1 MRVVLFTGKGGVG
14 KTSVAAATAMRCA
27 SAGYRTVVMST
38 DPAHSLGDS
47 FDIELGAE
55 AVKVADNLWAH
66 EVSSLHEMQRHWAKL
81 HEYAV
86 EVFSTQGLDEVL
98 ADEVAN
104 PPGMDEVAS
113 LMWIKHYA
121 QRAEHDVLIVD
132 CAPTG
137 ETLQLLTFPDVAK
150 WWLDKIYPWSRRAMR
165 VARPVLQPMMN
176 MPLPSDEVYA
186 SLKDL
191 LLDLDGMRKVLTDP
205 EVTTVRIVLN
215 LEKMVVKE
223 AKRAYTYL
231 SLFGY
236 VTDAVVVN
244 RLLPG
249 ELHDELFQKWQ
260 RIHHRYQLE
269 VEQSF
274 AGRSRRAVRDIEPSA
289 HRQGRPGLRARVE
302 GSVRREVGGRPE
314 PPRRRAVRDRWQLPA
329 RDHPAPRSR
338 ETRYGRCLDRGR
350 GAAGAVRAPPGAVE
364 REAIVSGDRERVIEL
379 VNELASRVGHVLSD
393 MIPPAAQVHLL
404 NAQRELIT
412 ALMLIYENRVA
423 PTPAATRARRARTRR
438 RTTTRDRKI
447 PIE

>member
-1 MRVVLFTGKGGVG
+1 VRVVLFTGKGGVG
-14 KTSVAAATAMRCA
+14 KTSVAAATAVRCA
-27 SAGYRTVVMST
+27 AAGYRTVVMST

-47 FDIELGAE
+47 FDLELGTDS
-55 AVKVADNLWAH
+55 VQVAHNLWAH

-121 QRAEHDVLIVD
+121 ERGQHDVVIVD

-137 ETLQLLTFPDVAK
+137 ETLQLLTFPDAAR

-165 VARPVLQPMMN
+165 VARPVLQPIMG
-176 MPLPSDEVYA
+176 MPLPTDEVYA

-236 VTDAVVVN
+236 VTDAVIVN
-244 RLLPG
+244 RLLPA
-249 ELHDELFQKWQ
+249 ELHDELFQRWQ
-260 RIHHRYQLE
+260 RIHHRYQHE

-274 AGRSRRAVRDIEPSA
+274 AGIPILNVPLFDREVVGEEMLGRMARAIYGDGDPARRFATSNPQRIDKDGADYVLTLKVPFVGKADVDLSRHDGELYVTV
-289 HRQGRPGLRARVE
+289 GNY
-302 GSVRREVGGRPE
+302 RREITLPRVLARRDTAGATIEGGELR
-314 PPRRRAVRDRWQLPA
+314 VRF
-329 RDHPAPRSR
+329 APRS
-338 ETRYGRCLDRGR
+338 EK
-350 GAAGAVRAPPGAVE
+350 
-364 REAIVSGDRERVIEL
+364 EA
-379 VNELASRVGHVLSD
+379 
-393 MIPPAAQVHLL
+393 
-404 NAQRELIT
+404 
-412 ALMLIYENRVA
+412 
-423 PTPAATRARRARTRR
+423 
-438 RTTTRDRKI
+438 RK
-447 PIE
+447 ES

>member
-14 KTSVAAATAMRCA
+14 KTSVAAATAVRCA
-27 SAGYRTVVMST
+27 AAGYRTVVMST

-55 AVKVADNLWAH
+55 ATQVGTNLWAH

-205 EVTTVRIVLN
+205 AVTTVRIVLN

-236 VTDAVVVN
+236 VTDAVIVN
-244 RLLPG
+244 RLLPR
-249 ELHDELFQKWQ
+249 ELHDTLFQNWQ
-260 RIHHRYQLE
+260 RIHQRYQVE
-269 VEQSF
+269 VEESF
-274 AGRSRRAVRDIEPSA
+274 AGIPIFNVPLFDREVVGEEMLSLMARAIYGDEDPAQRFATSNPQRIEKDGSDYVLALKVPFVDKSAVDLSRHDGELYVTV
-289 HRQGRPGLRARVE
+289 GNY
-302 GSVRREVGGRPE
+302 RREITLPRVLARRETAGASIEGGELKIRF
-314 PPRRRAVRDRWQLPA
+314 
-329 RDHPAPRSR
+329 APRTEKS
-338 ETRYGRCLDRGR
+338 
-350 GAAGAVRAPPGAVE
+350 
-364 REAIVSGDRERVIEL
+364 
-379 VNELASRVGHVLSD
+379 
-393 MIPPAAQVHLL
+393 
-404 NAQRELIT
+404 
-412 ALMLIYENRVA
+412 
-423 PTPAATRARRARTRR
+423 
-438 RTTTRDRKI
+438 
-447 PIE
+447 

>member
-1 MRVVLFTGKGGVG
+1 VRVVLFTGKGGVG
-14 KTSVAAATAMRCA
+14 KTSVAAATAVRCA
-27 SAGYRTVVMST
+27 AAGYRTVVMST

-47 FDIELGAE
+47 FDVELGAE
-55 AVKVADNLWAH
+55 ATQVGKNLLAH
-66 EVSSLHEMQRHWAKL
+66 EVSSLHEMQRHWARL

-121 QRAEHDVLIVD
+121 QRAEHDILIVD

-137 ETLQLLTFPDVAK
+137 ETLQLLTFPDAAK

-165 VARPVLQPMMN
+165 LARPVLQPMMN

-191 LLDLDGMRKVLTDP
+191 LMDLDGMRKVLTDP

-236 VTDAVVVN
+236 VTDAVIVN

-249 ELHDELFQKWQ
+249 ELHDPLFQNWQ
-260 RIHHRYQLE
+260 RIHQRYQVE
-269 VEQSF
+269 VEESF
-274 AGRSRRAVRDIEPSA
+274 AGIPIFNVPLFDREVVGEEMLSRMAREIYGDEDPAQRFATSNPQRIDKDGKDYVLALKVPFVDKSAVDLSRHDGELYVTV
-289 HRQGRPGLRARVE
+289 GNY
-302 GSVRREVGGRPE
+302 RREITLPRVLARRETAGASIEGGE
-314 PPRRRAVRDRWQLPA
+314 LKVRF
-329 RDHPAPRSR
+329 APRTEKS
-338 ETRYGRCLDRGR
+338 
-350 GAAGAVRAPPGAVE
+350 
-364 REAIVSGDRERVIEL
+364 
-379 VNELASRVGHVLSD
+379 
-393 MIPPAAQVHLL
+393 
-404 NAQRELIT
+404 
-412 ALMLIYENRVA
+412 
-423 PTPAATRARRARTRR
+423 
-438 RTTTRDRKI
+438 
-447 PIE
+447 